1 MRGLINRNAVVTG
14 AASGIGAAIAKRF
27 CEEGVNVLALDRNKV
42 AWADDYENADSLQL
56 DLTKDS
62 APDSVLENI
71 DSFLK
76 GSCDILDNAA
86 GVSAMAPFE
95 QTDSEVWD
103 TTLAINFEA
112 VTTLTRKLLPFL
124 KKSDQARII
133 MIGSICSEFA
143 PSGMSAYVVSKH
155 AVLGLTRALASEFG
169 TDGITVNCI
178 QPGAIV
184 TGITAA
190 AFEGDISFREH
201 WESKAA
207 IGRLGLPDDVAPL
220 AAFLVSEEGR
230 FISGH
235 GIYVDGGAMQ
245 QG

>member
-1 MRGLINRNAVVTG
+1 MKGLINRNAVVTG

-27 CEEGVNVLALDRNKV
+27 CDEGVNVLAIDRNAV
-42 AWADDYENADSLQL
+42 SWADSYENVRSVQL
-56 DLTKDS
+56 DLTNGS
-62 APDSVLENI
+62 TPGLVLENI
-71 DSFLK
+71 NSFLK
-76 GSCDILDNAA
+76 GSCDILVNAA

-95 QTDSEVWD
+95 ETNAEVWD

-112 VTTLTRKLLPFL
+112 VTVLTRTLLPLL
-124 KKSDQARII
+124 KKSDQARVI

-143 PSGMSAYVVSKH
+143 PAGMSAYVVSKH

-169 TDGITVNCI
+169 GDGITVNCI

-190 AFEGDISFREH
+190 GFEGNSPFREH
-201 WESKAA
+201 WENKAA
-207 IGRLGLPDDVAPL
+207 IGRLGQPDDVAPL